1 MAANQAP
8 VSAASKA
15 YMVAERLE
23 GAEWGAGTDGE
34 PLLQGADGGVHAAL
48 VQDDGWRGL
57 EKLEKAP
64 GPVKADRNVVRAAIE
79 AGASRQRP
87 SRGPRMEKL
96 VVVAATTTSDDTL
109 QAPPVSKRE
118 MLERLER
125 AGWAGAD
132 LLRAAPRD
140 VREDKNCVVAA
151 LKGAGWRALEI
162 LRAAPAALR
171 ADQDVVLA
179 AVKEDGGA
187 LAFASPALRASESVV
202 HTAVGQSGLALRDAS
217 GGLRFEHRQL
227 AQRAIGKDWRALG
240 HASITLHGEQ
250 DAILAQIASAKLASD
265 IPAILRA
272 AAPALL
278 ADRKVISAATKRYGE
293 ALGWASAALQAD
305 RRLVLAAVRQ
315 SGLALRHAAPD
326 LRADRPLVV
335 AAVRQHGD
343 ALGWASAPLQADG
356 KLQRLAAAQRAAGR
370 HGSTS
375 NAVP

>member
-8 VSAASKA
+8 APAGSKA

-23 GAEWGAGTDGE
+23 RAEWGAGAAGE
-34 PLLQGADGGVHAAL
+34 PLQSADGGVHAAL

-64 GPVKADRNVVRAAIE
+64 GPVKANRNVVRAAIE

-96 VVVAATTTSDDTL
+96 VAVAASTADTL
-109 QAPPVSKRE
+109 PTPPVSKRE

-240 HASITLHGEQ
+240 HASITLHGEP
-250 DAILAQIASAKLASD
+250 DAVLAQIGSAKLASD

-343 ALGWASAPLQADG
+343 ALGWASAALQADG

-370 HGSTS
+370 HGSTT